1 MKSMIFMCLALVIMA
16 GIARV
21 YMAGGLNGL
30 LGNNSGSENFR
41 LKAPKNVKAV
51 TTDKDVEVY
60 KWRDERGVMHFG
72 EAPPES
78 NVAVEKIELK
88 NNQNVMKPIALKEKS
103 TDESDIASGEMANPY
118 SPEGMG
124 QMITQTKA
132 LTETLNKQ
140 QAEKGMML
148 DGLNQR

>member
-1 MKSMIFMCLALVIMA
+1 MKSMIFMCVSLVIMA

-21 YMAGGLNGL
+21 YMAGGLDGI

-88 NNQNVMKPIALKEKS
+88 SNQNVLDPIALKEKS
-103 TDESDIASGEMANPY
+103 TDESDIASGEMASPY

-124 QMITQTKA
+124 QMIEQTKA
-132 LTETLNKQ
+132 LTESLNKQ
-140 QAEKGMML
+140 TAEKGMML

>member
-1 MKSMIFMCLALVIMA
+1 MIFVCVALVIMA

-21 YMAGGLNGL
+21 YMAGGLDGI
-30 LGNNSGSENFR
+30 LGTNSGSENFR

-78 NVAVEKIELK
+78 NVAVERIELK
-88 NNQNVMKPIALKEKS
+88 NNQNVMDAVAVNKEVTPEIKQ
-103 TDESDIASGEMANPY
+103 GEMANPY

-124 QMITQTKA
+124 QMIEQTKA
-132 LTETLNKQ
+132 LTESLNKQ
-140 QAEKGMML
+140 QAEKSMML

>member
-1 MKSMIFMCLALVIMA
+1 MCLALVIMA

-60 KWRDERGVMHFG
+60 KCLVNGGRSHHI
-72 EAPPES
+72 
-78 NVAVEKIELK
+78 NV
-88 NNQNVMKPIALKEKS
+88 
-103 TDESDIASGEMANPY
+103 T
-118 SPEGMG
+118 
-124 QMITQTKA
+124 
-132 LTETLNKQ
+132 
-140 QAEKGMML
+140 
-148 DGLNQR
+148 